1 MRHSLKIGLISAV
14 LLLPPLF
21 AGAYLPPVEEVF
33 QRILVGN
40 RDLTRAIIH
49 LRSVVFDPF
58 PEGDPASS
66 SGQER
71 LGSAAGNEG
80 GAEPVPRELVEREFF
95 QTVYW
100 VRNVFLAIETSSREG
115 TPLHF
120 YMDENFRPVAVNL
133 QPERPFS
140 AWDVRLPFLPFME
153 DSTTDVAAAL
163 DSWGLQLARVRLVR
177 GSKGAIWFGLEESPE
192 KFLIVNR
199 KNSRPLKLQTQVQG
213 AETPRTLTIEF
224 SEYLQI
230 GDRPLAAPIAVF
242 PRTINYLLDGR
253 LFKQTTLLR
262 FQYMPAWNRFPL
274 TKLRNK
280 GRRFIEP
287 RRIFLLGEDAP

>member
-1 MRHSLKIGLISAV
+1 MKIGLISAV

-33 QRILVGN
+33 ERILVGN
-40 RDLTRAIIH
+40 RGLTRAIIQ
-49 LRSVVFDPF
+49 LRTVVFDPF
-58 PEGDPASS
+58 PEVDPASS
-66 SGQER
+66 SRQGV
-71 LGSAAGNEG
+71 GTAAGGEG
-80 GAEPVPRELVEREFF
+80 GAEPVPRELAEREFF

-163 DSWGLQLARVRLVR
+163 DSWGLQPALVRLVR
-177 GSKGAIWFGLEESPE
+177 GSKGAIWFGL
-192 KFLIVNR
+192 
-199 KNSRPLKLQTQVQG
+199 
-213 AETPRTLTIEF
+213 
-224 SEYLQI
+224 
-230 GDRPLAAPIAVF
+230 
-242 PRTINYLLDGR
+242 
-253 LFKQTTLLR
+253 
-262 FQYMPAWNRFPL
+262 
-274 TKLRNK
+274 
-280 GRRFIEP
+280 
-287 RRIFLLGEDAP
+287 

>member
-1 MRHSLKIGLISAV
+1 MRRSLRIGLISAV
-14 LLLPPLF
+14 LMVWPHF

-33 QRILVGN
+33 ERILVGN
-40 RDLTRAIIH
+40 RGLTRAIIR
-49 LRSVVFDPF
+49 LRTIVFDPF
-58 PEGDPASS
+58 PEVGPASS
-66 SGQER
+66 SRQGV
-71 LGSAAGNEG
+71 GTAAGGEG
-80 GAEPVPRELVEREFF
+80 GAEPVPRELAEREFF

-115 TPLHF
+115 KPLHF

-163 DSWGLQLARVRLVR
+163 DSWGLQLTQVRLVR

-199 KNSRPLKLQTQVQG
+199 ENSRPLKLQTQVRG
-213 AETPRTLTIEF
+213 AGNTQTLTIEF
-224 SEYLQI
+224 NEYLQF

-253 LFKQTTLLR
+253 LFKQTVLLR
-262 FQYMPAWNRFPL
+262 FQYMPSWNRFPL
-274 TKLRNK
+274 TKLRAK
-280 GRRFIEP
+280 GRGFIEP
-287 RRIFLLGEDAP
+287 RRIFLFGKDAP